1 MDLSPRGRLLLEA
14 ARLNFQLVREHGEK
28 VSQAEA
34 NFIVE
39 QMAAS
44 IRSHK
49 PLALSPMPTTEKP

>member
-1 MDLSPRGRLLLEA
+1 MDLSKRGALLLEA
-14 ARLNFQLVREHGEK
+14 SRLNFQLIREHGEK

-44 IRSHK
+44 IRGRN
-49 PLALSPMPTTEKP
+49 PLALSPIPTEKL